1 VEAGMT
7 SVHEGLA
14 TRVPFEMTMQ
24 ILWER
29 LTDFVLVQDT
39 AIDDAVCR
47 LARDAHLVAEG
58 AGAASVAALDV
69 LRQRLAG
76 RRVVAIVSGGNLP
89 LERYAGILRQGLQ
102 D

>member
-1 VEAGMT
+1 
-7 SVHEGLA
+7 
-14 TRVPFEMTMQ
+14 MTMQ

-89 LERYAGILRQGLQ
+89 LERYAGILRHGLQ